1 VPTYIYESMPTDGRA
16 PERFE
21 VFQRMTDTPLS
32 VHPKTGDPVRR
43 IVTGGQG
50 IMGKPLRRSTVV
62 NKSLAAATPC
72 GCSKSALAAM
82 AAAKLPLEKRP
93 KPQTCSHGHSHSH
106 SHGQGRPGHKHG
118 H

>member
-1 VPTYIYESMPTDGRA
+1 MPTYIYESMPTDGRA

-21 VFQRMTDTPLS
+21 MFQRMTETPLTE
-32 VHPKTGDPVRR
+32 HPQTGDPVRR
-43 IVTGGQG
+43 IVTGGLG
-50 IMGKPLRRSTVV
+50 IMGKPMRRSTVV
-62 NKSLAAATPC
+62 DKSLAAATPC

-93 KPQTCSHGHSHSH
+93 RPQTCSH
-106 SHGQGRPGHKHG
+106 SHGHGRGRPGHKHD

>member
-21 VFQRMTDTPLS
+21 MFQRMTETPLTE
-32 VHPKTGDPVRR
+32 HPQTGDPVRR
-43 IVTGGQG
+43 IVTGGLG
-50 IMGKPLRRSTVV
+50 IMGKPIRRSTVV
-62 NKSLAAATPC
+62 DKTLAAATPC

-93 KPQTCSHGHSHSH
+93 RPQTCSH
-106 SHGQGRPGHKHG
+106 SHGQGHGRPGHKHK

>member
-1 VPTYIYESMPTDGRA
+1 MPTYIYESMPTDGRA

-21 VFQRMTDTPLS
+21 MFQRMTETPLTE
-32 VHPKTGDPVRR
+32 HPQTGDPVRR
-43 IVTGGQG
+43 IVTGGLG
-50 IMGKPLRRSTVV
+50 IMGKPIRRSTVV
-62 NKSLAAATPC
+62 DKTLAAATPC

-93 KPQTCSHGHSHSH
+93 RPQTCSH
-106 SHGQGRPGHKHG
+106 SHGHGHGRPGHKHD

>member
-1 VPTYIYESMPTDGRA
+1 MPTYIYESMPTDGRA

-21 VFQRMTDTPLS
+21 VFQRMTDSPLR
-32 VHPKTGDPVRR
+32 VHPDTGEPVRR

-50 IMGKPLRRSTVV
+50 IVGKPIRRSTVV
-62 NKSLAAATPC
+62 NKKLAAATPC

-82 AAAKLPLEKRP
+82 TAAKLPLEKRP
-93 KPQTCSHGHSHSH
+93 KPQACSHGHGHSH
-106 SHGQGRPGHKHG
+106 ARPGHKHG

>member
-1 VPTYIYESMPTDGRA
+1 MPTYIYESIPADGRA

-21 VFQRMTDTPLS
+21 VFQRMTDSPLT
-32 VHPKTGDPVRR
+32 VHPETGDPVQR
-43 IVTGGQG
+43 IVTGGLG
-50 IMGKPLRRSTVV
+50 IMGKPIRRSTTVD
-62 NKSLAAATPC
+62 KTLAAATPC

-93 KPQTCSHGHSHSH
+93 RPQTCSH
-106 SHGQGRPGHKHG
+106 SHGPTGHKHG

>member
-21 VFQRMTDTPLS
+21 MFQRMTETPLTE
-32 VHPKTGDPVRR
+32 HPQTGDPVRR
-43 IVTGGQG
+43 IVTGGLG
-50 IMGKPLRRSTVV
+50 IMGKPIRRSTVV
-62 NKSLAAATPC
+62 DKTLAAATPC

-93 KPQTCSHGHSHSH
+93 RPQTCSH
-106 SHGQGRPGHKHG
+106 SHGQGHGHGRPGHKHN

>member
-1 VPTYIYESMPTDGRA
+1 MPTYIYESMPTDGRA

-21 VFQRMTDTPLS
+21 MFQRMTETPLTE
-32 VHPKTGDPVRR
+32 HPQTGDPVRR
-43 IVTGGQG
+43 IVTGGLG
-50 IMGKPLRRSTVV
+50 IMGKPMRRSTVV
-62 NKSLAAATPC
+62 DKTLAAATPC

-93 KPQTCSHGHSHSH
+93 RPQTCSH
-106 SHGQGRPGHKHG
+106 SHGHGHGRPGHKHD

>member
-1 VPTYIYESMPTDGRA
+1 MPTYIYESMPTDGRA

-21 VFQRMTDTPLS
+21 MFQRMTETPLTE
-32 VHPKTGDPVRR
+32 HPQTGDPVRR
-43 IVTGGQG
+43 IVTGGLG
-50 IMGKPLRRSTVV
+50 IMGKPIRRSTVV
-62 NKSLAAATPC
+62 DKTLAAATPC

-93 KPQTCSHGHSHSH
+93 RPQTCSH
-106 SHGQGRPGHKHG
+106 SHGQGHGHGRPGHKHK

>member
-1 VPTYIYESMPTDGRA
+1 MPTYIYESMPTDGRA

-21 VFQRMTDTPLS
+21 MFQRMTETPLTE
-32 VHPKTGDPVRR
+32 HPQTGDPVRR
-43 IVTGGQG
+43 IVTGGLG
-50 IMGKPLRRSTVV
+50 IMGKPIRRSTVV
-62 NKSLAAATPC
+62 YKTLAAATPC

-93 KPQTCSHGHSHSH
+93 RPQTCSH
-106 SHGQGRPGHKHG
+106 SHGQGHGRPGHKHD

>member
-21 VFQRMTDTPLS
+21 MFQRMTETPLTE
-32 VHPKTGDPVRR
+32 HPQTGDPVRR
-43 IVTGGQG
+43 IVTGGLG
-50 IMGKPLRRSTVV
+50 IMGKPIRRSTVV
-62 NKSLAAATPC
+62 DKTLAAATPC

-93 KPQTCSHGHSHSH
+93 RPQTCSH
-106 SHGQGRPGHKHG
+106 SHGHGHGRPGHKHD

>member
-1 VPTYIYESMPTDGRA
+1 MPTDGRA

-21 VFQRMTDTPLS
+21 VFQRMTETPLTE
-32 VHPKTGDPVRR
+32 HPQTGDPVRR
-43 IVTGGQG
+43 IVTGGLG
-50 IMGKPLRRSTVV
+50 IMGKPIRRSTVV
-62 NKSLAAATPC
+62 DKTLAAATPC

-93 KPQTCSHGHSHSH
+93 RPQTCSH
-106 SHGQGRPGHKHG
+106 SHGQGHGRPGHKHD